1 VGLPATSQLIHIIPA
16 GAARVLGRSSR
27 CDLVVKDPTV
37 SRRHAELAVRSVSII
52 RVTDLDSRNGT
63 FVDGVRVREAE
74 VTPGRLVRFGGV
86 AFLVSVFGSG
96 GGDENSGLATD
107 TPPPGSPR
115 AQRVADGLTP
125 AQRRV
130 FTYLVDGIVE
140 KRIAAI
146 LGLSRHTV
154 HNHVRAI
161 YRAFEVQSRPEL
173 LARLVRD
180 RPAH

>member
-1 VGLPATSQLIHIIPA
+1 
-16 GAARVLGRSSR
+16 
-27 CDLVVKDPTV
+27 
-37 SRRHAELAVRSVSII
+37 
-52 RVTDLDSRNGT
+52 
-63 FVDGVRVREAE
+63 
-74 VTPGRLVRFGGV
+74 V
-86 AFLVSVFGSG
+86 AFLVSAPEPDN
-96 GGDENSGLATD
+96 GDENSGLATD
-107 TPPPGSPR
+107 TPAPGGPR
-115 AQRVADGLTP
+115 AQCVVVVDSLTP

-140 KRIAAI
+140 KRIAAL

-180 RPAH
+180 RPGH